1 MKRIISLIVTATLLG
16 LPVIGQENTEKLK
29 KLENLEEKAMQVTP
43 PDTLILEEE
52 DVILPDKEA
61 TVTDTSVIRL
71 GDNILVIEDTGD
83 ETVIRIGKKGVR
95 ITDNEESAGSPAEDS
110 SDYDNI
116 SHRDKAFGGHLGG
129 FEFGL
134 NSFGKDPGS
143 TSLNPDDNYLDL
155 NSSKSMAFN
164 IISPSVSLGITKRFG
179 FVGSLGLNFNNYRFG
194 GNNSISVDE
203 SGVLMPVYPPI
214 TIHYE
219 KSKLTTLY
227 AVLPLI
233 LEAQIPVSHSSSVNI
248 GAGVIGG
255 VKLGSH
261 TKVVYFD
268 DGRQKVKNR
277 DDFSLNLLRYGVTGR
292 IGYEML
298 QVYGT
303 CWLSPMFEKG
313 KGPELYPFEVG
324 IALTFND

>member
-1 MKRIISLIVTATLLG
+1 MKRIISLIVTTALLY
-16 LPVIGQENTEKLK
+16 LPVVGQENTEKLK
-29 KLENLEEKAMQVTP
+29 KLETLEENAKQITP

-52 DVILPDKEA
+52 DVIIADKDA
-61 TVTDTSVIRL
+61 TANDTSVIRI
-71 GDNILVIEDTGD
+71 GDNILIIEDTGD

-95 ITDNEESAGSPAEDS
+95 ITDDEEKEGSPAEDS
-110 SDYDNI
+110 SDYSYM
-116 SHRDKAFGGHLGG
+116 SHRDNVFGGHLGG
-129 FEFGL
+129 FELGL
-134 NSFGKDPGS
+134 NSYGKDLGS
-143 TSLNPDDNYLDL
+143 TTLEPEDNYLDL

-179 FVGSLGLNFNNYRFG
+179 FVASLGLNFNNYRFG

-203 SGVLMPVYPPI
+203 GGVVMPVYPPL
-214 TIHYE
+214 TVHYE

-233 LEAQIPVSHSSSVNI
+233 LEGQIPVSHSSSVNI

-261 TKVVYFD
+261 TKVVYFE
-268 DGRQKVKNR
+268 DGKQKAKNR
-277 DDFSLNLLRYGVTGR
+277 DDFSLNLLRYGVTAR
-292 IGYEML
+292 LGYEMV